1 METINITK
9 ELRLLPFQADMMKLR
24 VALIWYQDKELL
36 NQVNGT
42 TESYDLERLV
52 RMYDYQKKHGELYFI
67 EIFDSGKWLPIGD
80 VCLSRDD
87 FAIVIGNRN
96 YQEQGIGKLVLNAMI
111 ARAKSLG
118 FDTIQVQEIYD
129 FNKRSQNLFLSAG
142 FKVNQLTSN
151 GRSYCLKL
159 EK

>member
-9 ELRLLPFQADMMKLR
+9 ELRLLPFQADIMKFR

-67 EIFDSGKWLPIGD
+67 EIFDSGK
-80 VCLSRDD
+80 
-87 FAIVIGNRN
+87 
-96 YQEQGIGKLVLNAMI
+96 
-111 ARAKSLG
+111 
-118 FDTIQVQEIYD
+118 
-129 FNKRSQNLFLSAG
+129 
-142 FKVNQLTSN
+142 
-151 GRSYCLKL
+151 
-159 EK
+159 